1 MKPFFTAA
9 RVPTSRGRQ
18 AGVMLLEAM
27 IAILIFSV
35 GILAIVGMQGTAI
48 QNMSEAK
55 YRSDAAFIANQI
67 VADMWGNAANL
78 ASYAYSGSGSVPNLL
93 VNWMNTAQARLPG
106 VDVAGKKNLPIITL
120 GANNQVTVTVRWQ
133 QGRDVGTG
141 APPHS
146 YALVAYV
153 NCCL

>member
-1 MKPFFTAA
+1 MKPISVSA
-9 RVPTSRGRQ
+9 RGPLRRGRQ
-18 AGVMLLEAM
+18 AGVMLLEAL

-35 GILAIVGMQGTAI
+35 GILAIVGMQGTAV
-48 QNMSEAK
+48 QNMGEAK

-67 VADMWGNAANL
+67 VADMWGNSTNL
-78 ASYAYSGSGSVPNLL
+78 AGYAYSGSGSVPSLL
-93 VNWMNTAQARLPG
+93 LNWMNTAQSRLPG
-106 VDVAGKKNLPIITL
+106 VDVVARKNLPIITL

-146 YALVAYV
+146 YALVAYI